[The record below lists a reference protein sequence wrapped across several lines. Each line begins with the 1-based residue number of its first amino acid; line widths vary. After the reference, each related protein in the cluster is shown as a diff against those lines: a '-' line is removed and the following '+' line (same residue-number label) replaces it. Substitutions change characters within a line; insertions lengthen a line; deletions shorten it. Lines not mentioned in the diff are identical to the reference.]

1 MRLRRRSPSKATI
14 LLGAGIDDTRSA
26 MSTEPNRETAT
37 LAGGCFWCLEAVFK
51 ELRGVE
57 RVESGYAG
65 QAVVAPKAG
74 KFRKR
79 FIERR

>member
-1 MRLRRRSPSKATI
+1 
-14 LLGAGIDDTRSA
+14 

-37 LAGGCFWCLEAVFK
+37 LAGGCFSVFK

-65 QAVVAPKAG
+65 QAVVAPKVG